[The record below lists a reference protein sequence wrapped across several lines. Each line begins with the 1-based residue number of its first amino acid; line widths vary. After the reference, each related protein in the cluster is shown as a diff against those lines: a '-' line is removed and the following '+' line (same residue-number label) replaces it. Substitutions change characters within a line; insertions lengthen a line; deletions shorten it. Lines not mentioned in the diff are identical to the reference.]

1 MAEEEETREVL
12 FPQWMGA
19 DKHGL
24 TIEKSGEGEIFVK
37 DVKDESPAA
46 HTGKVHKGKKSMH
59 ALRLKKKLY
68 VNNLQHWVL
77 SYPHSHFNFV
87 FFPKE
92 GLGKNKFRKRI
103 QKDLLNISKHL
114 NLETL

>member
-24 TIEKSGEGEIFVK
+24 TIEKTGEGEIFVK

-46 HTGKVHKGKKSMH
+46 HTGRVHKGKIHIHSS
-59 ALRLKKKLY
+59 KL
-68 VNNLQHWVL
+68 
-77 SYPHSHFNFV
+77 
-87 FFPKE
+87 
-92 GLGKNKFRKRI
+92 
-103 QKDLLNISKHL
+103 
-114 NLETL
+114 

>member
-1 MAEEEETREVL
+1 MAEEEDTREVL

-46 HTGKVHKGKKSMH
+46 HTGKVHKGKIHACSQILKS
-59 ALRLKKKLY
+59 
-68 VNNLQHWVL
+68 
-77 SYPHSHFNFV
+77 PFTIC
-87 FFPKE
+87 E
-92 GLGKNKFRKRI
+92 
-103 QKDLLNISKHL
+103 
-114 NLETL
+114 